1 MLEEEKPLGY
11 GKKGQKAMRRPRPA
25 GAHELYVN
33 RRVRACV
40 GHWLQRWEGPGY
52 NQLVG

>member
-33 RRVRACV
+33 RGVRACV
-40 GHWLQRWEGPGY
+40 GIGCRGGRDRA
-52 NQLVG
+52 VTG